1 MSEMNRC
8 MQKACVEL
16 KNISVQLGTM
26 RKRMEEDER
35 VRELGF
41 FFQTEVCL
49 ISILLHCNSAVC
61 AAEKSI
67 SFVWPFLP
75 CLQSLL
81 SCCLDTKVRI

>member
-35 VRELGF
+35 VRDYL
-41 FFQTEVCL
+41 
-49 ISILLHCNSAVC
+49 SIEIVKKSNS
-61 AAEKSI
+61 S
-67 SFVWPFLP
+67 
-75 CLQSLL
+75 QM
-81 SCCLDTKVRI
+81 VR